1 MQPAIKNFSDEA
13 VKIYAAGR
21 TDSGVHALGQVVHFD
36 LERQTSANEIRE
48 ALNNHLKPHPIAVI
62 SAEEVSR

>member
-1 MQPAIKNFSDEA
+1 MPL
-13 VKIYAAGR
+13 VR

-48 ALNNHLKPHPIAVI
+48 AINNHLKPHPIKL
-62 SAEEVSR
+62 S